1 MISGY
6 SSRTNTLVFRSTEI
20 YFHLSKMNDMTEQE
34 KKCLTCQKELR
45 GRSDKKFCNEYCRNV
60 FNNRSYSETNLY
72 VRNINQNLRKNRKIL
87 EGFLR
92 DKHFMARAPQYR
104 LFSQG
109 FRFQFFT
116 HTYTNRQG
124 RQYFFCYEYGYM
136 LLDKERVLIVKRK
149 PKTDQLYR

>member
-1 MISGY
+1 MTG
-6 SSRTNTLVFRSTEI
+6 N
-20 YFHLSKMNDMTEQE
+20 YFHSTKMNAMLDQE
-34 KKCLTCQKELR
+34 RKCLTCQKELK

-92 DKHFMARAPQYR
+92 NKHFMARAPQYR

-149 PKTDQLYR
+149 TQPDQVMR

>member
-1 MISGY
+1 MKSLAGI
-6 SSRTNTLVFRSTEI
+6 LQPEQKIIF
-20 YFHLSKMNDMTEQE
+20 MTAEE
-34 KKCLTCQKELR
+34 RKCVTCQKPLR

-60 FNNRSYSETNLY
+60 YNNRMYSETNSY

-87 EGFLR
+87 QGFLR
-92 DKHFMARAPQYR
+92 DKHFMTRAPQYR

-116 HTYTNRQG
+116 HTFTNRQG

-136 LLDKERVLIVKRK
+136 LIDKEKVLIIKRK
-149 PKTDQLYR
+149 SLADQRND

>member
-1 MISGY
+1 MK
-6 SSRTNTLVFRSTEI
+6 N
-20 YFHLSKMNDMTEQE
+20 MTDQE
-34 KKCLTCQKELR
+34 RKCLTCQKELK

-60 FNNRSYSETNLY
+60 FNN
-72 VRNINQNLRKNRKIL
+72 NQNLRKNRKIL

-92 DKHFMARAPQYR
+92 NKHFMARAPQYR

-149 PKTDQLYR
+149 PLADQPVR

>member
-1 MISGY
+1 VSELNG
-6 SSRTNTLVFRSTEI
+6 S
-20 YFHLSKMNDMTEQE
+20 YFHSPKTIDMTDQE
-34 KKCLTCQKELR
+34 RKCLTCQKELK

-92 DKHFMARAPQYR
+92 NKHFMARAPQYR

-149 PKTDQLYR
+149 PVTDRPVR